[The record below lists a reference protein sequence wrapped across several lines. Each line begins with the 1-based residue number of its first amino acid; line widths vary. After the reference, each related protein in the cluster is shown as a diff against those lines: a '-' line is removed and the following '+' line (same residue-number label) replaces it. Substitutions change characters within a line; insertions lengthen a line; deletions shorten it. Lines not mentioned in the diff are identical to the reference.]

1 MTLIPVEVDKKT
13 IATRFRKA
21 HSFAFLSKEKTS
33 DEGQIIVQENPHK
46 TSKSPEFFEY
56 FKTLNIDTLY
66 IKKLGYK
73 TYLTLLEMGIDVY
86 VLESAESWNRIKPN
100 ELTLLT
106 EQNAEAFCTLGH
118 FDNKDN
124 T

>member
-1 MTLIPVEVDKKT
+1 MTLIPVEENKKT
-13 IATRFRKA
+13 IAQRFRKA
-21 HSFAFLSKEKTS
+21 HSFAFL

-73 TYLTLLEMGIDVY
+73 TYLTLLEMGVEVY
-86 VLESAESWNRIKPN
+86 VVEAAKTWNRIKPN
-100 ELTLLT
+100 ELVLLT
-106 EQNAEAFCTLGH
+106 EENAEAFCTLGH
-118 FDNKDN
+118 FDKEDKL
-124 T
+124 